1 MEQRHLSVS
10 QMKTYL
16 ICPLKYFYRYVQRL
30 PAPKSP
36 ELSLG
41 IAVHSALEVN
51 FTQKI
56 QSRED
61 LPLATVTDA
70 FSDAW
75 KAELP
80 ETAFDEGE
88 KPGQIQDEGVRIVGH
103 YHATVSPAIQPKR
116 VEERFELAFE
126 NVPYTFV
133 GRVDLVD
140 SGDFIVDHKTTKR
153 APTPEQVRQD
163 FQLTAYSLA
172 HRLTQGRPEAG
183 LRLDVM
189 VRTKAP
195 KVLHLP
201 ATRTPTDH
209 ARFLKLL
216 GYVAKGIQ
224 SALFYPNPNFTCPS
238 CPFRKQCDAWQEV

>member
-1 MEQRHLSVS
+1 MTRAHLSVS
-10 QMKTYL
+10 QVKTYL
-16 ICPLKYFYRYVQRL
+16 LCPLKYFYRYVQRL

-56 QSRED
+56 QSKED
-61 LPLATVTDA
+61 LPLVQVTDA

-140 SGDFIVDHKTTKR
+140 VQDRIVDHKTTKR
-153 APTPEQVRQD
+153 APTPEQVAQD
-163 FQLTAYSLA
+163 LQLTAYSLA
-172 HRLTQGRPEAG
+172 HHVLEQRPEAG

-189 VRTKAP
+189 VRTKTP
-195 KVLHLP
+195 RIVQLP
-201 ATRTPTDH
+201 TTRTPQDH

-216 GYVAKGIQ
+216 GHVAKGIQ

-238 CPFRKQCDAWQEV
+238 CPYRQQCDAWQEV

>member
-10 QMKTYL
+10 QVKTYL
-16 ICPLKYFYRYVQRL
+16 ICPLKYFYRYIQRL

-41 IAVHSALEVN
+41 IAVHSALAVN

-56 QSRED
+56 RSGED
-61 LPLATVTDA
+61 LPLSVVTDA

-75 KAELP
+75 KAEVP
-80 ETAFDEGE
+80 EIDFRAGE
-88 KPGQIQDEGVRIVGH
+88 KSGKIQDEGIRIVGNF
-103 YHATVSPAIQPKR
+103 HATVAPTVQPKE

-133 GRVDLVD
+133 GRKDLVD
-140 SGDFIVDHKTTKR
+140 INDRIRDYKVTKR
-153 APTPEQVRQD
+153 APTPAQVAQD
-163 FQLTAYSLA
+163 IQLTAYSLA
-172 HRLTQGRPEAG
+172 HRLTHPGPESG
-183 LRLDVM
+183 LQLDVM
-189 VRTKAP
+189 VRTKQP

-201 ATRTPTDH
+201 ATRTPKDH

-216 GYVAKGIQ
+216 GHVAKGIQ
-224 SALFYPNPNFTCPS
+224 AALFYPNPNFTCPS

>member
-16 ICPLKYFYRYVQRL
+16 ICPLKYYYRYVQHL

-56 QSRED
+56 QSGED
-61 LPLATVTDA
+61 LPLAVVTDA

-75 KAELP
+75 KAEVP
-80 ETAFDEGE
+80 EIDFGAGE
-88 KPGQIQDEGVRIVGH
+88 KSGKIQDEGIRIVGN
-103 YHATVSPAIQPKR
+103 YHATVAPTVQPKE
-116 VEERFELAFE
+116 VEERFELSFE

-133 GRVDLVD
+133 GRKDLLDTNDRIRDYKV
-140 SGDFIVDHKTTKR
+140 TKR
-153 APTPEQVRQD
+153 SPTPAQVAQD
-163 FQLTAYSLA
+163 IQLTAYSLA
-172 HRLTQGRPEAG
+172 HRLTHPQQESG
-183 LRLDVM
+183 LQLDVM
-189 VRTKAP
+189 VRTKSP

-201 ATRTPTDH
+201 AKRTPKDH

-216 GYVAKGIQ
+216 GYVGKGIQ
-224 SALFYPNPNFTCPS
+224 QELFYPNPNFTCPS
-238 CPFRKQCDAWQEV
+238 CPYRKQCDAWQGV

>member
-1 MEQRHLSVS
+1 MQREHLSVS
-10 QMKTYL
+10 QVKTYL
-16 ICPLKYFYRYVQRL
+16 LCPLKYFYRYVQRL
-30 PAPKSP
+30 PTPKSS
-36 ELSLG
+36 ELALG
-41 IAVHSALEVN
+41 SAVHSALEVN
-51 FTQKI
+51 FTQKV

-61 LPLATVTDA
+61 LPLAQVTDA

-75 KAELP
+75 KMQVP
-80 ETAFDEGE
+80 ETAFDQEE
-88 KPGQIQDEGVRIVGH
+88 KPGQIKDEGVRIVGH
-103 YHATVSPAIQPKR
+103 YHSTVSPDIQPQR
-116 VEERFELAFE
+116 VEEKFELAFE
-126 NVPYTFV
+126 NAPYTFV

-140 SGDFIVDHKTTKR
+140 SRGLIIDHKTTKR

-189 VRTKAP
+189 VRTKTP

-201 ATRTPTDH
+201 AVRAPRDH

-216 GYVAKGIQ
+216 GHVAKGIQ
-224 SALFYPNPNFTCPS
+224 SDLFYPNPNFTCPS
-238 CPFRKQCDAWQEV
+238 CPYRQQCDAWQDA